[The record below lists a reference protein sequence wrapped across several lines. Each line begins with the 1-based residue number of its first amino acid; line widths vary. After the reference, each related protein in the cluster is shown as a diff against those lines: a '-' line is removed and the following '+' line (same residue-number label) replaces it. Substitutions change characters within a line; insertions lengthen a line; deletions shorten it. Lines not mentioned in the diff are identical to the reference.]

1 MFKAKGIFSWF
12 VAVLAMIC
20 ADVVYAAMAP
30 NPRAS
35 DSDSAPRQTAG
46 DVQSRRATNSPTR
59 IRAIGPTRVAPN
71 GGRVATTIVAV
82 RDNSTNARAA
92 STRTAVAKRAR
103 NATGATNARAGK
115 NTVSGLSG
123 VARSATA
130 RATAVFT
137 DVSKISGGY
146 AACRESYA
154 TCMDQMCANANDTYR
169 RCFCSDRFTTFREI
183 ENSLDQAMI
192 MLQDFQDNNLNAVD
206 KTAAEVEAMYSAT
219 VGELA
224 IKRDTSAAAKALDAI
239 NDLLSGKSSSSSY
252 SGSSNSLGILN
263 LDFSTDLDDIWSS
276 DVSSIFSSS
285 GTDMSTLE
293 GTALFNAAQ
302 KQCTNLTKEN
312 CSSDAL
318 FSMSRSSYNILITQ
332 DCNTYE
338 KTLNKKRE
346 TVAQAVRTAE
356 KYLREARLEEYR
368 SHNSADVNE
377 CIAKVRE
384 AIFAD
389 TACGANYKR
398 CLDPTGAYI
407 NGATGE
413 PIYSPRLFQLEE
425 TIRLDG
431 VTTSGGVATDILGQN
446 QTYSNFLETYRKYV
460 TRELDTC
467 RDIADFVW
475 TEFKRNAIIEIAQ
488 VQTEK
493 IEEVKS
499 SCVDTMAECYDT
511 QTNALKNFDKNTA
524 TTAAALGR
532 YTARDMC
539 KEKVITCAALY
550 GNNTGEGCSFDSRGH
565 LTNSAADCGL
575 KSLLSYVATVDSLNV
590 VEKCEKAIEEYVT
603 QLCTPSDTK
612 NYSYPYN
619 CRNMRFTSSST
630 ADGNMNL
637 YEVVQNFALENC
649 WDPTSTDTKTY
660 SNLDSKIRTRVE
672 TLVGEVK
679 DLLSSSLAEVCND
692 LGGMWSPT
700 YEETGTE
707 LVAFYNTAFGGNMPS
722 NTTDR
727 PTGKDYGFCYQN
739 NSRLACQVYADIE
752 LDGEKLAEWNTA
764 TQTCVLNDAWYR
776 YKCAELGTKGYYL
789 DSVCYIVK

>member
-12 VAVLAMIC
+12 VAALAMIVVD
-20 ADVVYAAMAP
+20 AVYAVPAP
-30 NPRAS
+30 NPRAT
-35 DSDSAPRQTAG
+35 DSESVSRQTTG
-46 DVQSRRATNSPTR
+46 DVQSRRAAKSPTR
-59 IRAIGPTRVAPN
+59 IRAIGPTRITPN

-82 RDNSTNARAA
+82 RDNATNARAA

-103 NATGATNARAGK
+103 SATGATNARAGK

-123 VARSATA
+123 LARSATA
-130 RATAVFT
+130 RATAVFN

-169 RCFCSDRFTTFREI
+169 RCFCSDRFTKFRDI

-192 MLQDFQDNNLNAVD
+192 MLQQFQDNNLNAVD

-239 NDLLSGKSSSSSY
+239 NDLLSGKSSSTSY
-252 SGSSNSLGILN
+252 AGASNSLGILN
-263 LDFSTDLDDIWSS
+263 LDFSTDLDDVWSS
-276 DVSSIFSSS
+276 DVNSIFSSS
-285 GTDMSTLE
+285 GVDMSTLE

-302 KQCTNLTKEN
+302 RQCTNLSREN

-332 DCNTYE
+332 DCNIYE

-377 CIAKVRE
+377 CIAKVRD
-384 AIFAD
+384 AILAD

-413 PIYSPRLFQLEE
+413 PIYSPRLFELEK
-425 TIRLDG
+425 TISLGGADSINQDILTQNPNYNRFLDG
-431 VTTSGGVATDILGQN
+431 
-446 QTYSNFLETYRKYV
+446 YRQYV

-467 RDIADFVW
+467 RGIADFVW
-475 TEFKRNAIIEIAQ
+475 TEFKRNAVIEIAQ
-488 VQTEK
+488 SQSAK

-539 KEKVITCAALY
+539 REKVTTCAALY
-550 GNNTGEGCSFDSRGH
+550 GSATDNRSCTFDNRGH
-565 LTNSAADCGL
+565 LTSSPDTCGL
-575 KSLLSYVATVDSLNV
+575 TSLLSYVQTVDSLNV

-619 CRNMRFTSSST
+619 CRNMRFKSGNT
-630 ADGNMNL
+630 AAGNMDL

-649 WDPTSTDTKTY
+649 WDPTSTATRTY
-660 SNLDSKIRTRVE
+660 SNLDSNIKTRVE

-679 DLLSSSLAEVCND
+679 DSLSSSLAEVCND
-692 LGGMWSPT
+692 LGGMWSPR
-700 YEETGTE
+700 YEQTGTE

-722 NTTDR
+722 NTTDK
-727 PTGKDYGFCYQN
+727 PTGVDYGYCYQN
-739 NSRLACQVYADIE
+739 NARLACQAYEDIE